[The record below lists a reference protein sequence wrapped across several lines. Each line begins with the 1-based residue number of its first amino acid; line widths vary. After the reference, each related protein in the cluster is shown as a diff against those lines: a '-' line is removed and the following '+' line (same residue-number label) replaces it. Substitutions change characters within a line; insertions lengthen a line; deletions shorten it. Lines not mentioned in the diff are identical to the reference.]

1 MPNDTSIMTVI
12 ITASVSIVTTVLAKE
27 NIGKYV
33 GVLKDN
39 LKNRENRENLISIK
53 IKEEKRNLS
62 QVIEERISELE
73 KQNSEKDKRISELE
87 KQNSEKT
94 SLLIESMWLVKDLLQ
109 PKPDKL
115 LLSKKADTILE
126 RLQELV

>member
-73 KQNSEKDKRISELE
+73 KQNSEKA
-87 KQNSEKT
+87 